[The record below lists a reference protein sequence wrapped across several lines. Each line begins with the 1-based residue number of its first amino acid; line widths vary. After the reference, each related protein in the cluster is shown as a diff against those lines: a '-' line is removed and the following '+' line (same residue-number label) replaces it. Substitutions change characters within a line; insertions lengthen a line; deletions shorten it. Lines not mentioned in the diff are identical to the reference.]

1 MPDVTSQPKTR
12 IERDSLGTLE
22 VPADAYYGVQTARAV
37 VNFPIS
43 GERLHVERRGAHQDR
58 RRPRQHG
65 RRGSGPEER

>member
-37 VNFPIS
+37 ANFPIS
-43 GERLHVERRGAHQDR
+43 GERLHPEMVRAAARIKIAAARANMEVQALDR
-58 RRPRQHG
+58 
-65 RRGSGPEER
+65 